1 MRLKQ
6 CPLLQPEAYCLYVFC
21 RTTSEWVQGTSM
33 HSNDAEAGI
42 LLPLGV
48 PKNSNLL
55 PTVTVMYSTSD

>member
-33 HSNDAEAGI
+33 HPNDAEVAI

-55 PTVTVMYSTSD
+55 PTV